1 MKNNVLSEIKRRR
14 KPKFIE
20 TNPLRLHKGIAKLY
34 KFTAV
39 NEYAHTISDALVAVC
54 NSLYNKM
61 RNNRK
66 NASLK
71 MSINVREKFIKNLGR
86 NNAQKKYIYHTKNFE
101 QEINK
106 FHKSNTLT
114 LYPRS
119 DIKLILDRLEQQLI
133 QTRFDNMAANEGS
146 SNHLS
151 LYFDTTYLKFHE
163 VNPPGIR
170 SYIETSTDLKNKY
183 ATINPK
189 NKDKC
194 FFVCYRY

>member
-1 MKNNVLSEIKRRR
+1 MNNNVLSEIKRRR

-39 NEYAHTISDALVAVC
+39 NENTHTISGALDAVH
-54 NSLYNKM
+54 NSLYNKI

-71 MSINVREKFIKNLGR
+71 ISLDVREKLIKNLGR
-86 NNAQKKYIYHTKNFE
+86 NNAQKKYSYQTKNIE

-133 QTRFDNMAANEGS
+133 QNRFDNMAANEGS

-151 LYFDTTYLKFHE
+151 LYFDTAYLKFHE

-170 SYIETSTDLKNKY
+170 TYIY
-183 ATINPK
+183 
-189 NKDKC
+189 
-194 FFVCYRY
+194 